1 MTRISGQTTDGLYQ
15 KVTSITEDYLGPATN
30 RFIARLV
37 ANHLHKRPE
46 DLVAD
51 DLPTLIQWA
60 KVTLGLLTED
70 NHLVDEY
77 VLRMNGLI
85 TSPGA
90 GQ

>member
-1 MTRISGQTTDGLYQ
+1 MTRISGHTADGLYQ
-15 KVTSITEDYLGPATN
+15 KITSITEDYLGPATD

-46 DLVAD
+46 DLTRG

-70 NHLVDEY
+70 KSLIDEY
-77 VLRMNGLI
+77 VGRMNELAA
-85 TSPGA
+85 TDA
-90 GQ
+90 